1 MDETKADGRRPSAEK
16 KGDRHHEARRDEIFT
31 VDDHKDIEVARPDMT
46 DVVPL
51 PDEIVEMILGHLHQ
65 VDAVAPRW
73 VSRQW
78 RRCSSRRYRG
88 APQNYLDG
96 LLKNGHIETA
106 KWARAHG
113 CPWTRDAR
121 AAAAHAGQVET
132 LDWLFRHGCARDD
145 WVCAW
150 AKYKG
155 IA

>member
-1 MDETKADGRRPSAEK
+1 MNN
-16 KGDRHHEARRDEIFT
+16 I
-31 VDDHKDIEVARPDMT
+31 VW
-46 DVVPL
+46 L
-51 PDEIVEMILGHLHQ
+51 PDEIVETILSHLDQ

-78 RRCSSRRYRG
+78 RRCSSCRYRG
-88 APQNYLDG
+88 APQNYLDS

-150 AKYKG
+150 AKSKG